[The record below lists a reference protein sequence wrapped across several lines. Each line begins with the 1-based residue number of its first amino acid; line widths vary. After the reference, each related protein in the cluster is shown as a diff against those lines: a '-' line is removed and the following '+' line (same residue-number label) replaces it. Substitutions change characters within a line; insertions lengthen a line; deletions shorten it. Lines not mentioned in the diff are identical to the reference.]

1 MVYRVWCFG
10 GGLIDEV
17 SWDLLVGINWV
28 GWIGLVC
35 RIQFACW
42 YLQVSVC
49 WVRFSCSGFLG
60 QVYWVRFNRPG
71 FWGPICWV
79 RLTE

>member
-1 MVYRVWCFG
+1 M
-10 GGLIDEV
+10 IDRLLGEV

-49 WVRFSCSGFLG
+49 WVRFSYSGFLG
-60 QVYWVRFNRPG
+60 QVHWVSFDRSSL
-71 FWGPICWV
+71 
-79 RLTE
+79 LTEICLA